1 MTNTLKNKCLL
12 TLLIFVHFLVPTQKV
27 FSQID
32 SKSVAELEVIIDSI
46 INANMASQQIPGAAY
61 ILVDHE
67 KTLLKKGFGVVSL
80 EDRNKKVNPDSTIFR
95 IGSITKT
102 FTTAALLHLAKKNKI
117 GLHEDVNKYLK
128 TVKVPDTFQEPIT
141 IHHLLTHSAGFDE
154 IGGREVFNEEALIP
168 LGEFLQNR
176 LVRIRKPGVVSSYS
190 SYAIALAGLLVE
202 DISQVDLETYLRE
215 NIWKP
220 LNMRMTNMIVPIDLQ
235 SYVSPGYEF
244 YNDKNNLQPWEW
256 YHTYPASEINSTA
269 ADIGKY
275 IRMLL
280 NLGKLNQKRVL
291 NEETAKAML
300 QQQLSSHKKVDGFA
314 YGFYKRTRYN
324 VASIGHGG
332 NMLGYSSF
340 LTLIPEKN
348 IGFYLVNH
356 HEGSNLRNIVNDAV
370 LKYFSKKNK
379 EIPKLATNESDLKKF
394 EGDYVWMTYCHTC
407 SDARIPSKNRITQN
421 EDNTLSGF
429 GRKFYQIK
437 PLLFKSFDGERTMG
451 FIEDESGEIK
461 YMSLGNINTFEKV
474 K

>member
-1 MTNTLKNKCLL
+1 MTNIFKNKCLL
-12 TLLIFVHFLVPTQKV
+12 VLLTLVYFLVHTQKV

-32 SKSVAELEVIIDSI
+32 NKSVMELEVIIDSI
-46 INANMASQQIPGAAY
+46 INVNMASQQIPGAAY
-61 ILVDHE
+61 ILVDQE
-67 KTLLKKGFGVVSL
+67 KTLLKKGIGVVTL
-80 EDRNKKVNPDSTIFR
+80 EDKNKNVDPDSTIFR

-102 FTTAALLHLAKKNKI
+102 FTAAALLHIAEKNKI

-154 IGGREVFNEEALIP
+154 IGGRGVFNEEALKS
-168 LGEFLQNR
+168 LGEFLKNR
-176 LVRIRKPGVVSSYS
+176 LVRIREPGIVSSYS

-215 NIWKP
+215 NIWSP
-220 LNMRMTNMIVPIDLQ
+220 LNMKMTNMIIPKDLKA
-235 SYVSPGYEF
+235 YVSPGYEF
-244 YNDKNNLQPWEW
+244 YNDKNNFQPWEW

-269 ADIGKY
+269 ADMGKY
-275 IRMLL
+275 MRMLL

-291 NEETAKAML
+291 SEEITKTML
-300 QQQLSSHKKVDGFA
+300 QQQLSSHKEIDGFA

-324 VASIGHGG
+324 VESIGHGG

-348 IGFYLVNH
+348 IGFYIVNH
-356 HEGSNLRNIVNDAV
+356 HEGSNLRNKVNDAL
-370 LKYFSKKNK
+370 LKYFSKNK
-379 EIPKLATNESDLKKF
+379 IIPKQNSTKSSLKKF
-394 EGDYVWMTYCHTC
+394 EGDYIWMTYCHTC
-407 SDARIPSKNRITQN
+407 SDTSIPSRNRITLN

-429 GRKFYQIK
+429 GRKFYLIK

-451 FIEDESGEIK
+451 FIEDENGEIK